1 MGAVDDVRKVIQ
13 DFLAPE
19 LRGITARLDAVEK
32 QIEALDR
39 KTDKQHEEVMAAV
52 RQVAD
57 YTMVVQRLSKL
68 EAQVQVKQ

>member
-1 MGAVDDVRKVIQ
+1 MQ

-32 QIEALDR
+32 QIDALDR
-39 KTDKQHEEVMAAV
+39 KTDRQHEEVMAAV
-52 RQVAD
+52 RQVVD

>member
-1 MGAVDDVRKVIQ
+1 MSVVEDVRKVMQ

-32 QIEALDR
+32 QIESLDR
-39 KTDKQHEEVMAAV
+39 KTDRQHEEVMAAV
-52 RQVAD
+52 RQVVD

>member
-1 MGAVDDVRKVIQ
+1 MQ

-19 LRGITARLDAVEK
+19 LREITARLDALEK
-32 QIEALDR
+32 
-39 KTDKQHEEVMAAV
+39 KVDKQHEEVMAAV